1 MGTHHVSRVSG
12 FVLQIPNYRMTL
24 NLFENGQLNRAAAAE
39 ALQEFLQETVRTCKL
54 ELKISVSALAEGAP
68 ADAGGAEVFA
78 DLSGRDRELL
88 LERGAELLH
97 AIEHLA
103 LRALRLEPPWQD
115 KLMLDSGGYRAM
127 RIEELKMTARVAAE
141 RVQSSRQPFKL
152 NPMSARER
160 RIVHLA
166 LQEFPGVR
174 TESIGMGEQRQ
185 VVIHPA
191 ELRSTR

>member
-1 MGTHHVSRVSG
+1 MI
-12 FVLQIPNYRMTL
+12 Q
-24 NLFENGQLNRAAAAE
+24 NLIEDGRLNRSAAAE
-39 ALQEFLQETVRTCKL
+39 SLQKFLQQLLRGAKL
-54 ELKISVSALAEGAP
+54 DLTINVSTLAAGSAP
-68 ADAGGAEVFA
+68 DGGGAEVFA
-78 DLSGRDRELL
+78 DLSGRDKDLL

-115 KLMLDSGGYRAM
+115 KILLDSGGYRAL
-127 RIEELKMTARVAAE
+127 RIEELRMTARVAAE
-141 RVQSSRQPFKL
+141 RVQTSRQPFKL
-152 NPMSARER
+152 NPMNARER

-174 TESIGMGEQRQ
+174 TESVGMGDQRQ

-191 ELRSTR
+191 NSKAAN

>member
-1 MGTHHVSRVSG
+1 
-12 FVLQIPNYRMTL
+12 MTS
-24 NLFENGQLNRAAAAE
+24 NLFQDGKLNRTAAAE
-39 ALQEFLQETVRTCKL
+39 SLQEFLQDVIRAAKL
-54 ELKISVSALAEGAP
+54 DLRISVTALAEGTS

-78 DLSGRDRELL
+78 DLTGRDRELL
-88 LERGAELLH
+88 MERGAELLH

-115 KLMLDSGGYRAM
+115 KLLLDSGGYRAL
-127 RIEELKMTARVAAE
+127 RIEELKMTAQVAAE

-166 LQEFPGVR
+166 LQEIPGVR
-174 TESIGMGEQRQ
+174 TESVGMGEQRQ
-185 VVIHPA
+185 VVIHPTDHKA
-191 ELRSTR
+191 KR

>member
-1 MGTHHVSRVSG
+1 MS
-12 FVLQIPNYRMTL
+12 Q
-24 NLFENGQLNRAAAAE
+24 NLFENGVLNRSAAAE
-39 ALQEFLQETVRTCKL
+39 SLQSFLHEVIRAAKL
-54 ELKISVSALAEGAP
+54 DLKVSVNALAP
-68 ADAGGAEVFA
+68 SNLADAGGAEVFA
-78 DLSGRDRELL
+78 DLSGRDNDLL

-115 KLMLDSGGYRAM
+115 KVLLDSGGYRAL

-174 TESIGMGEQRQ
+174 TESIGMGENRQ

-191 ELRSTR
+191 DTKRPQVTP

>member
-1 MGTHHVSRVSG
+1 
-12 FVLQIPNYRMTL
+12 MTQ
-24 NLFENGQLNRAAAAE
+24 NLIEDGQLNRSAAAE
-39 ALQEFLQETVRTCKL
+39 ALRKFLEEIIRSAKL
-54 ELKISVSALAEGAP
+54 DLKIDVTTLRTGVVP
-68 ADAGGAEVFA
+68 DAGGAEVFA
-78 DLSGRDRELL
+78 DLSGRDKDLL

-115 KLMLDSGGYRAM
+115 RILLDTGGYRAL

-141 RVQSSRQPFKL
+141 RVQTSRQPFKL
-152 NPMSARER
+152 NPMTARER

-174 TESIGMGEQRQ
+174 TESIGMGEHRQ

-191 ELRSTR
+191 DAKMAR

>member
-1 MGTHHVSRVSG
+1 
-12 FVLQIPNYRMTL
+12 MTQ
-24 NLFENGQLNRAAAAE
+24 NIFEDGKLNRTAAAE
-39 ALQEFLQETVRTCKL
+39 SLQKFLQEIIGAAKL
-54 ELKISVSALAEGAP
+54 DLKISVTALAEGAT
-68 ADAGGAEVFA
+68 AEAGGAEVFA

-88 LERGAELLH
+88 MERGAELLH

-115 KLMLDSGGYRAM
+115 KLLLDSGGYRAL
-127 RIEELKMTARVAAE
+127 RIEELKMTAQIAAE

-152 NPMSARER
+152 SPMSARER

-166 LQEFPGVR
+166 LQEIPGVR
-174 TESIGMGEQRQ
+174 TESVGMGEQRQ

-191 ELRSTR
+191 DAKTKH

>member
-1 MGTHHVSRVSG
+1 LRISS
-12 FVLQIPNYRMTL
+12 PMTQ
-24 NLFENGQLNRAAAAE
+24 NLIEDGQLNRSAAAE
-39 ALQEFLQETVRTCKL
+39 ALRKFLEEIIRSARL
-54 ELKISVSALAEGAP
+54 DLKIDVTTLRTGVAP
-68 ADAGGAEVFA
+68 DAGGAEVFA
-78 DLSGRDRELL
+78 DLSGRDKDLL

-115 KLMLDSGGYRAM
+115 RLLLDSGGYRAL

-141 RVQSSRQPFKL
+141 RVQTSRQPFKL
-152 NPMSARER
+152 NPMTARER

-174 TESIGMGEQRQ
+174 TESIGMGEHRQ

-191 ELRSTR
+191 DVRTER

>member
-1 MGTHHVSRVSG
+1 
-12 FVLQIPNYRMTL
+12 MTL
-24 NLFENGQLNRAAAAE
+24 NLFQDGKLNRTATAE
-39 ALQEFLQETVRTCKL
+39 SLQKFLQEIIGAAKL
-54 ELKISVSALAEGAP
+54 DLKINVTTLAEGTSAG
-68 ADAGGAEVFA
+68 GGAEVFA
-78 DLSGRDRELL
+78 DLTGRDRELL
-88 LERGAELLH
+88 MERGAELLH

-115 KLMLDSGGYRAM
+115 KLLLDSGGYRAL
-127 RIEELKMTARVAAE
+127 RIEELKMTAQIAAE

-166 LQEFPGVR
+166 LQEIPGVR
-174 TESIGMGEQRQ
+174 TESVGMGEQRQ

-191 ELRSTR
+191 DAKTKH

>member
-1 MGTHHVSRVSG
+1 
-12 FVLQIPNYRMTL
+12 MTP
-24 NLFENGQLNRAAAAE
+24 NLFQDGKLNRTAAAE
-39 ALQEFLQETVRTCKL
+39 SLQEFLQEVIRAAKL
-54 ELKISVSALAEGAP
+54 DLKISVTALAEGTA

-88 LERGAELLH
+88 MERGAELLH

-103 LRALRLEPPWQD
+103 SRALRLEPPWQD
-115 KLMLDSGGYRAM
+115 KLLLDSGGYRAL
-127 RIEELKMTARVAAE
+127 RIEELKMTAQVAAE

-166 LQEFPGVR
+166 LQEIPGVR
-174 TESIGMGEQRQ
+174 TESVGMGEQRQ

-191 ELRSTR
+191 DPKTKH

>member
-1 MGTHHVSRVSG
+1 
-12 FVLQIPNYRMTL
+12 MTQ
-24 NLFENGQLNRAAAAE
+24 NLIENGRLNRSAAAE
-39 ALQEFLQETVRTCKL
+39 SLQKFLQELLAAAKLDLEITVSTL
-54 ELKISVSALAEGAP
+54 STGNVP
-68 ADAGGAEVFA
+68 DAGGAEVFA
-78 DLSGRDRELL
+78 DLSGRDKDLL

-115 KLMLDSGGYRAM
+115 KILLDSGGYRAL
-127 RIEELKMTARVAAE
+127 RLEELRMTARVAAE
-141 RVQSSRQPFKL
+141 RVQTSRQPFKL
-152 NPMSARER
+152 NAMNARER

-174 TESIGMGEQRQ
+174 TESVGVGEQRQ

-191 ELRSTR
+191 GSKSAH

>member
-1 MGTHHVSRVSG
+1 
-12 FVLQIPNYRMTL
+12 MTR
-24 NLFENGQLNRAAAAE
+24 NLIEDGKLNRVAAAE
-39 ALQEFLQETVRTCKL
+39 SLQKFLGATIAAAKL
-54 ELKISVSALAEGAP
+54 DLKISVNALGTGNPPE
-68 ADAGGAEVFA
+68 AGDAEVLA
-78 DLSGRDRELL
+78 DLSGRDKDML

-115 KLMLDSGGYRAM
+115 KIFLDSGGYRAL
-127 RIEELKMTARVAAE
+127 RVEELKMTARVAAE
-141 RVQSSRQPFKL
+141 RVQTSRQPFKL

-174 TESIGMGEQRQ
+174 TESVGMGEHRK
-185 VVIHPA
+185 VVINPSESKVA
-191 ELRSTR
+191 R

>member
-1 MGTHHVSRVSG
+1 MP
-12 FVLQIPNYRMTL
+12 Q
-24 NLFENGQLNRAAAAE
+24 NLFENGVLNRSAAAE
-39 ALQEFLQETVRTCKL
+39 SLQTFLNELIRAAKLDLTITVN
-54 ELKISVSALAEGAP
+54 ALAHGGAP
-68 ADAGGAEVFA
+68 DGGGAEVFA
-78 DLSGRDRELL
+78 DLSGRDKDLL

-115 KLMLDSGGYRAM
+115 KVLLDSGGYRAL

-174 TESIGMGEQRQ
+174 TESIGVGEHRQ

-191 ELRSTR
+191 DPKPAR

>member
-1 MGTHHVSRVSG
+1 
-12 FVLQIPNYRMTL
+12 MTV
-24 NLFENGQLNRAAAAE
+24 NIIENGQLNRSATAE
-39 ALQEFLQETVRTCKL
+39 ALQKFLQEIVRAANL
-54 ELKISVSALAEGAP
+54 DLKISVTALAAGAP
-68 ADAGGAEVFA
+68 ADAAGAEVFA

-115 KLMLDSGGYRAM
+115 KLLLDSGGYRAL

-152 NPMSARER
+152 NPMTARER

-191 ELRSTR
+191 DAKTKA

>member
-1 MGTHHVSRVSG
+1 
-12 FVLQIPNYRMTL
+12 MTQ
-24 NLFENGQLNRAAAAE
+24 NLIEDGQLNRSAAAE
-39 ALQEFLQETVRTCKL
+39 ALRKFLEEIIRSARL
-54 ELKISVSALAEGAP
+54 DLKIDVTTLRTGVAP
-68 ADAGGAEVFA
+68 DAGGAEVFA
-78 DLSGRDRELL
+78 DLSGRDKDLL

-115 KLMLDSGGYRAM
+115 KMLLDSGGYRAL

-141 RVQSSRQPFKL
+141 RVQTSRQPFKL
-152 NPMSARER
+152 NPMTARER

-174 TESIGMGEQRQ
+174 TESIGMGEHRQ

-191 ELRSTR
+191 DRKTAG

>member
-1 MGTHHVSRVSG
+1 
-12 FVLQIPNYRMTL
+12 MTL
-24 NLFENGQLNRAAAAE
+24 NLFENGQLNRSAAAE
-39 ALQEFLQETVRTCKL
+39 SLQKFLQQIIGAAKL
-54 ELKISVSALAEGAP
+54 DLKISVTTLP
-68 ADAGGAEVFA
+68 AGTPPDGGGAEVFA

-115 KLMLDSGGYRAM
+115 KLLLDSGGYRAL

-152 NPMSARER
+152 NPMTARER

-191 ELRSTR
+191 DAKSKH

>member
-1 MGTHHVSRVSG
+1 MP
-12 FVLQIPNYRMTL
+12 Q
-24 NLFENGQLNRAAAAE
+24 NLFENGVLNRSAAAE
-39 ALQEFLQETVRTCKL
+39 SLQLFLHELIHAAKL
-54 ELKISVSALAEGAP
+54 DLNVSVNALAPGGVS
-68 ADAGGAEVFA
+68 DGAEVFA
-78 DLSGRDRELL
+78 DLSGRDKDLL

-115 KLMLDSGGYRAM
+115 KVLLDSGGYRAL

-141 RVQSSRQPFKL
+141 RVGSSRQPFKL

-174 TESIGMGEQRQ
+174 TESIGVGEHRQ

-191 ELRSTR
+191 DAKPAR

>member
-1 MGTHHVSRVSG
+1 
-12 FVLQIPNYRMTL
+12 MTQ
-24 NLFENGQLNRAAAAE
+24 NLIEDGKLNRSAAAE
-39 ALQEFLQETVRTCKL
+39 SLQKFLQETLRAANL
-54 ELKISVSALAEGAP
+54 DLKISVSALEAGSP
-68 ADAGGAEVFA
+68 SDAGGAEVFA

-88 LERGAELLH
+88 LERGAELLY

-115 KLMLDSGGYRAM
+115 KVLLDSGGFRAL

-141 RVQSSRQPFKL
+141 RVQTYRQPFKL
-152 NPMSARER
+152 NPMTARER

-174 TESIGMGEQRQ
+174 TESIGIGEQRQ

-191 ELRSTR
+191 DPRPAR

>member
-1 MGTHHVSRVSG
+1 
-12 FVLQIPNYRMTL
+12 MTQ
-24 NLFENGQLNRAAAAE
+24 NLIENGQLNRSAAAE
-39 ALQEFLQETVRTCKL
+39 SLQQFLLKL
-54 ELKISVSALAEGAP
+54 TSAAKLDLNIKVNALAAGSAP
-68 ADAGGAEVFA
+68 DAGGAEIFA
-78 DLSGRDRELL
+78 DVGGRDKDLL

-103 LRALRLEPPWQD
+103 LRALRLESPWQD
-115 KLMLDSGGYRAM
+115 KILLDSGGYRAL
-127 RIEELKMTARVAAE
+127 RIEELRMTARVAAE
-141 RVQSSRQPFKL
+141 RVQTSRQPFKL

-191 ELRSTR
+191 DGKTSK

>member
-1 MGTHHVSRVSG
+1 
-12 FVLQIPNYRMTL
+12 MTQ
-24 NLFENGQLNRAAAAE
+24 NLIENGQLNRSATADS
-39 ALQEFLQETVRTCKL
+39 LQKFLQELLTAAKL
-54 ELKISVSALAEGAP
+54 DLKISASTLSADNVP
-68 ADAGGAEVFA
+68 DAGGAEVFA
-78 DLSGRDRELL
+78 DLSGRDKDLL

-115 KLMLDSGGYRAM
+115 KVLLDTGGYRAM
-127 RIEELKMTARVAAE
+127 RLEELRMTARVAAE
-141 RVQSSRQPFKL
+141 RVQTSRQPFKL
-152 NPMSARER
+152 NAMNARER

-174 TESIGMGEQRQ
+174 TESVGVGEQRQ

-191 ELRSTR
+191 GSKAAH